1 MKDKTYTIE
10 DLSALTGYSRRT
22 IRYYIQEGLLAPPA
36 GRGRGGFY
44 YDSHLNRL
52 LLIKGLQEKGMK
64 LAAVQEF
71 LIKGKE
77 TVTQSAREVWI
88 KYPLSPAIEIN
99 IRRDFEEKEGKLATE
114 IIRVVQSIL
123 KGERHE

>member
-1 MKDKTYTIE
+1 MKDKVYTIE
-10 DLSALTGYSRRT
+10 DISGLTGFSRRT
-22 IRYYIQEGLLAPPA
+22 IRFYVQEGLLEPPA

-52 LLIKGLQEKGMK
+52 LQIKGLQEKGMK

-71 LIKGKE
+71 LSKGKE
-77 TVTQSAREVWI
+77 TVTPSSREVWI

-99 IRRDFEEKEGKLATE
+99 IRRDFEEKESRLVTE